1 MRADY
6 QLVPWKEDVKKALK
20 ASGGDVLCLWHP
32 GWPFPPYILDNR
44 LVWQVLFKINFKL
57 IPVVTLHIWSSSR
70 LCLLNC
76 QTSLHMFN
84 PRNLKYIQTSEALE
98 EQLGKSEFLVG
109 NSVTLAD
116 IVLVFWT
123 ADRNITATLGAL
135 IEELIMAYI
144 LRFARWKKASR
155 GSLIRTL
162 GSPFLRRA
170 SGTWV
175 ALSREKSEDMPGSFF
190 QLKHVKFPPLDWT
203 RTAACT
209 VSRCVRF

>member
-1 MRADY
+1 M
-6 QLVPWKEDVKKALK
+6 
-20 ASGGDVLCLWHP
+20 
-32 GWPFPPYILDNR
+32 
-44 LVWQVLFKINFKL
+44 
-57 IPVVTLHIWSSSR
+57 
-70 LCLLNC
+70 LNC

-144 LRFARWKKASR
+144 LRFAR
-155 GSLIRTL
+155 
-162 GSPFLRRA
+162 
-170 SGTWV
+170 
-175 ALSREKSEDMPGSFF
+175 
-190 QLKHVKFPPLDWT
+190 
-203 RTAACT
+203 
-209 VSRCVRF
+209 